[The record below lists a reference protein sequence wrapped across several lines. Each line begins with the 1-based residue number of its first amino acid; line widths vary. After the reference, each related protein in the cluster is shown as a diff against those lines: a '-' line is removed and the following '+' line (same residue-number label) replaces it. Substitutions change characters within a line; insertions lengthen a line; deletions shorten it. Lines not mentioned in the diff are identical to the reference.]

1 MRALVDQK
9 SEARKPGGVEPLRR
23 KRVVP
28 AAPSDMP
35 RRSIHLLLIFVTV
48 VLVVDAL
55 VGEKGLMESMRAR
68 QQYREVSA
76 SLDAIKRENVQLL
89 EEARRLREDPQAIE
103 ALARKDLGLI
113 RPGELLF
120 IIKDEKP
127 RN

>member
-1 MRALVDQK
+1 MRAPVDQK

-28 AAPSDMP
+28 AAPSGMQ

-89 EEARRLREDPQAIE
+89 EEARRLKEDPQAIE

-113 RPGELLF
+113 RAGELLF

-127 RN
+127 RH

>member
-1 MRALVDQK
+1 MRVPVDRK
-9 SEARKPGGVEPLRR
+9 SEAQKPGGVEPLRR

-28 AAPSDMP
+28 ATPSGMP

-68 QQYREVSA
+68 QQSREVAA
-76 SLDAIKRENVQLL
+76 SLEAIKRENVQLL

-113 RPGELLF
+113 RQGELLF
-120 IIKDEKP
+120 IIKDDKP
-127 RN
+127 RR

>member
-1 MRALVDQK
+1 MDEK

-28 AAPSDMP
+28 AAPSGMP
-35 RRSIHLLLIFVTV
+35 RRSIHLLLIFVTI

-89 EEARRLREDPQAIE
+89 EEARRLKEDPQSIE